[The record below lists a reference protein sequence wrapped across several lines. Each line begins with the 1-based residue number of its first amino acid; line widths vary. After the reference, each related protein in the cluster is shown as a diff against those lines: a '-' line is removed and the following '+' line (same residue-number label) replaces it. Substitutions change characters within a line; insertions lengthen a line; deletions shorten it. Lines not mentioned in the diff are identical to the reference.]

1 MNRKNALRPAVVV
14 ILLLL
19 VASWWVRKG
28 KPPGNTHQPGHGTAA
43 SRTHQQLIPADA
55 QLVYTR
61 HARCRMDCRHITEAE
76 VREVLTEGVVNEAK
90 SNPADT
96 PCPTYAIEDETRE
109 GQHLRIVFAPC
120 DNTVKV
126 VTCIDLD
133 REFECHCE

>member
-1 MNRKNALRPAVVV
+1 MNRSNVLRPVAAIV

-19 VASWWVRKG
+19 ISSWWMRKG
-28 KPPGNTHQPGHGTAA
+28 KRIREPQATPVAGA
-43 SRTHQQLIPADA
+43 HQQVIPANA
-55 QLVYTR
+55 RLVYTR

-76 VREVLTEGVVNEAK
+76 VQEVLAEGVVNEVK
-90 SNPADT
+90 SNPSDK

-120 DNTVKV
+120 GDVVKV

-133 REFECHCE
+133 KEFGCHCE